1 MMKHLQTQ
9 AITKDPKN
17 SQTWTTRL
25 VPTGLNLEKRITV
38 KTKTLLKRGM
48 ILLKT
53 TTMKAAAVMLKKILL
68 HQHPSVT

>member
-1 MMKHLQTQ
+1 MMNHLQTQ

-17 SQTWTTRL
+17 SQTWTTPL

-38 KTKTLLKRGM
+38 KMKTLPQRGM

-53 TTMKAAAVMLKKILL
+53 TMMKAAAVMLKKMLL
-68 HQHPSVT
+68 HHHLTVI